1 MNETNERPE
10 LGTTEAAVRSC
21 VNLIALA
28 THTDEEHL
36 AYWLDLYYQTRVSHE
51 GLFVKAIPPSTEL
64 TKLDEIDYKIET
76 AVRAVIN
83 LVDLIRRGEVAAPSP
98 CAGKAED
105 GGWQVAAP
113 TEAEKTEAAVAQ
125 KKNRAPLTV
134 SERRKLQN
142 AEKEKKRIQGR
153 SDWREFKRATFARL
167 QEAKAGGLTIG
178 AIVAASDGKV
188 TENTVLDILNAVPRP
203 IEDYRAL
210 DAALDRCAAE

>member
-1 MNETNERPE
+1 MDEKTERPE

-83 LVDLIRRGEVAAPSP
+83 LVDLIRRGEIAAPSP

-105 GGWQVAAP
+105 GGRQVAAP
-113 TEAEKTEAAVAQ
+113 TGCRILRA
-125 KKNRAPLTV
+125 APLPPLRLYFPQRSV
-134 SERRKLQN
+134 S
-142 AEKEKKRIQGR
+142 II
-153 SDWREFKRATFARL
+153 FA
-167 QEAKAGGLTIG
+167 GSGL
-178 AIVAASDGKV
+178 
-188 TENTVLDILNAVPRP
+188 E
-203 IEDYRAL
+203 
-210 DAALDRCAAE
+210 

>member
-1 MNETNERPE
+1 MDEKNERPE

-21 VNLIALA
+21 VNLISLA

-51 GLFVKAIPPSTEL
+51 GLYVKAIPPSTEL

-105 GGWQVAAP
+105 GAAVEFKLD
-113 TEAEKTEAAVAQ
+113 TASIAEAAAAQ
-125 KKNRAPLTV
+125 KKT
-134 SERRKLQN
+134 
-142 AEKEKKRIQGR
+142 
-153 SDWREFKRATFARL
+153 
-167 QEAKAGGLTIG
+167 GL
-178 AIVAASDGKV
+178 
-188 TENTVLDILNAVPRP
+188 R
-203 IEDYRAL
+203 
-210 DAALDRCAAE
+210 